1 MKLVKLLDQ
10 KGTLIVSDPLNQTI
24 LKNLVMSEYS
34 VSEMAAKLNM
44 PTLKLWR
51 RMQKLLKANLVE
63 LSRTEKVGNLDK
75 KFYRATATG
84 YVPQQQFLE
93 LKPKDPKLTEAF
105 ELYSEIQSKMMAVV
119 SGFGDVPKDAYPT
132 DYAMFASMY
141 AFAKVFAESTA
152 QVRLLELKAKLDQY
166 QEQSK
171 LLKTES
177 T

>member
-1 MKLVKLLDQ
+1 MKLIKLLDQ
-10 KGTLIVSDPLNQTI
+10 KGTLLISDPLNQTI

-34 VSEMAAKLNM
+34 ASEMAAKLNM

-75 KFYRATATG
+75 KYYRATATG

-105 ELYSEIQSKMMAVV
+105 ELYSEIQNKMMAVV
-119 SGFGDVPKDAYPT
+119 TGFGDVPKDAYPT

-141 AFAKVFAESTA
+141 AFAQVFGTPDI
-152 QVRLLELKAKLDQY
+152 QIKIGELAK
-166 QEQSK
+166 K
-171 LLKTES
+171 LSGYHKERS
-177 T
+177 I